1 MKCKGRNGTVHLRG
15 SFPPLPSLKE
25 KKGKKESVTAE
36 REDEEGLGLQF
47 SRFSHTQ
54 VIMTDHYADQDD
66 VNAYMRAVKDILVL
80 GAQTQRYK
88 NGRRSRSALPS
99 SVIYIYSE
107 DQTSLAWLRNVSS
120 VRPRFTCKPSFGA
133 RWRGGNN
140 HPDSVPIRLTGPAR
154 NGSWICGMFLGT
166 IRVPVL
172 TSTLATV
179 LRRRRCKS
187 GGRTDPFKQT
197 LSTTSAVSRK
207 STSVT
212 WLGFDRMGRSGSTLG
227 LPLCLHDEKP
237 STKVR
242 ANPPNTF
249 QTLPLC
255 SHYDFLQGIPRLQLH
270 NSILERRKL
279 VIEAAGTV
287 RMTRPPGWRFQPW

>member
-1 MKCKGRNGTVHLRG
+1 MQALFWRQMAWREQ
-15 SFPPLPSLKE
+15 PP
-25 KKGKKESVTAE
+25 
-36 REDEEGLGLQF
+36 GLG
-47 SRFSHTQ
+47 SDPADWAGAEW
-54 VIMTDHYADQDD
+54 IMD
-66 VNAYMRAVKDILVL
+66 
-80 GAQTQRYK
+80 
-88 NGRRSRSALPS
+88 
-99 SVIYIYSE
+99 
-107 DQTSLAWLRNVSS
+107 LRNVFGDDSRARSYVHPRDGPSS
-120 VRPRFTCKPSFGA
+120 
-133 RWRGGNN
+133 
-140 HPDSVPIRLTGPAR
+140 
-154 NGSWICGMFLGT
+154 
-166 IRVPVL
+166 
-172 TSTLATV
+172 
-179 LRRRRCKS
+179 
-187 GGRTDPFKQT
+187 
-197 LSTTSAVSRK
+197 TSAVSRK